1 VRIKEKNGLE
11 VAGVALYIGYL
22 CIFLLV
28 ISGIVLKM
36 RTLSWVF
43 TFIAMTSV
51 VITFYLSS
59 RGINNDRQRTNEYT

>member
-28 ISGIVLKM
+28 ISDIVLKM

-59 RGINNDRQRTNEYT
+59 RGYKQ